1 MKAHNFKAQTLKEML
16 ITALFMM
23 IKCPLS
29 TDELM
34 NNYGMIFIMNR
45 NEVVM
50 HAITWIDLR
59 NMLSKRK
66 QLQKTRY
73 RMISII
79 FGRFVHAQE
88 ARSAWEVLRGRRRV
102 N

>member
-1 MKAHNFKAQTLKEML
+1 MKAHNFTARTLKEVL
-16 ITALFMM
+16 ITALFMT

-34 NNYGMIFIMNR
+34 NNYGMMFIMNR

-66 QLQKTRY
+66 QLQRTRY
-73 RMISII
+73 RIISIT
-79 FGRFVHAQE
+79 FSRFVHAQE
-88 ARSAWEVLRGRRRV
+88 ACSAWEVLRGRRRV

>member
-16 ITALFMM
+16 ITALFMR

-34 NNYGMIFIMNR
+34 KNYGMMFIMNR

-66 QLQKTRY
+66 QFQKTRY
-73 RMISII
+73 RIISII
-79 FGRFVHAQE
+79 LSRFVHAQE
-88 ARSAWEVLRGRRRV
+88 ARGAWEVLRGRRK
-102 N
+102 

>member
-1 MKAHNFKAQTLKEML
+1 MKAHSFKAQTLKEMI
-16 ITALFMM
+16 ITALFMT
-23 IKCPLS
+23 IKYPLS
-29 TDELM
+29 TDELK
-34 NNYGMIFIMNR
+34 NNYGMVFIMKR
-45 NEVVM
+45 NEVVV

-59 NMLSKRK
+59 NMLSKRN

-88 ARSAWEVLRGRRRV
+88 APSAWEVLRGRRRL